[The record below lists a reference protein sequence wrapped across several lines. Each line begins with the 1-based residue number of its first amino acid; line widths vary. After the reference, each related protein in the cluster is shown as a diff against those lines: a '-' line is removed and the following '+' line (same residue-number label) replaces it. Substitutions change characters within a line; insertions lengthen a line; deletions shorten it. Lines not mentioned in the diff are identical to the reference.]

1 MQGVSTVLS
10 RSPTQRPHQM
20 TPGDATVETVRCR
33 RLRACFCD
41 RHSCAL
47 FWSVW
52 VAGRRRWPGPTQGLE
67 LCGCFNPPAHDRT
80 DARRGEFYSC
90 PFPPCRLS

>member
-1 MQGVSTVLS
+1 MQAIARLFLQ
-10 RSPTQRPHQM
+10 PTQ
-20 TPGDATVETVRCR
+20 
-33 RLRACFCD
+33 F
-41 RHSCAL
+41 L

-52 VAGRRRWPGPTQGLE
+52 VAGRRRWPRPTQGLE
-67 LCGCFNPPAHDRT
+67 LCGCFNPPVHDRT